1 MSAIAQ
7 TNNVCRRLAKP
18 RIWLTTVLI
27 LLTVALATPAQ
38 AQGRSDQRFTMII
51 RGEGATGVAVG
62 RGPITGV
69 GTFRETEEDV
79 GIFSF
84 PSGTLTIRG
93 FFTEESTDFDPRS
106 CIGTF
111 VTSGTWVVEEGTGAY
126 EGATGGGRLE
136 GRVKFGTE
144 RTAEGCGETETFAVA
159 VFRLRGGLALQ
170 R

>member
-1 MSAIAQ
+1 MSAIPQ
-7 TNNVCRRLAKP
+7 TNNVCRRPAKP
-18 RIWLTTVLI
+18 KVWLLAVLI

-38 AQGRSDQRFTMII
+38 AQVQSDQRFTMIT

-79 GIFSF
+79 GVFSF
-84 PSGTLTIRG
+84 PAGTLTIRG

-111 VTSGTWVVEEGTGAY
+111 LTSGTWVVEDGTGAY
-126 EGATGGGRLE
+126 EGASGGGSLE

-144 RTAEGCGETETFAVA
+144 RTAEGCGETETFAIA
-159 VFRLRGGLALQ
+159 VFQLRGGVAL
-170 R
+170 RT